1 MTDIIKHECGIAVI
15 RLLKPLDYYYKKYG
29 TWQYGLDKLYLLME
43 KQHNRGQE
51 GAGLGAVKLEVSPG
65 NEYIFRERAVG
76 SGAIAEIFSKV
87 HSAFQEFSSEQLK
100 DIEFVKKSV
109 PFASEL
115 FIGHLR
121 YSTTGKSGLT
131 YVHPLLRRNNWASR
145 SLALAGN
152 FNMTNVDEM
161 FRQLI
166 EEGQH
171 PREFADTF
179 VMLES
184 IGHYLDREVQY
195 QYDHLQ
201 DSSLTGQQLSHQIE
215 EKLDIPFLLKRASKI
230 WDGGYALCGLIGSG
244 DAFALR
250 DPWGIRSA
258 FYYYDDEV
266 AVVASERPVIQTA
279 FNLKKEEVHELQP
292 GEAFVVKRNGTISLH
307 QIQEKKE
314 KITPCSFE
322 RIYFSR
328 GSDYDIY
335 RERKKLGELLVPKII
350 ETIDDDL
357 DNTVFSFIPN
367 TAEVAYYGMQQGL
380 EDHFNH
386 KKAQTILANKDS
398 LSKEEIDAILSK
410 RVRSEKVA
418 IKDIKLRTF
427 IAQGN
432 TRNDLAAHVY
442 DVTYGSLRR
451 GVDNLV
457 IIDDSIVR
465 GTTLKQ
471 SIIKILDRLDPKK
484 IVIVS
489 SSPQIRYPDCYGID
503 MSRMSE
509 FIAFKAALELL
520 QERGLQHIIEE
531 TYKKSVA
538 QKNKRKEEIINHVKD
553 IYAPFTD
560 EEVSAKIAEMLTSKD
575 IKAEVQIVFQSI
587 EDMHK
592 ACPNNNGDWYFS
604 GNYPT
609 PGGNRLVNS
618 AFINYIEGEESIPRQ
633 YLLNFNKTKND

>member
-1 MTDIIKHECGIAVI
+1 
-15 RLLKPLDYYYKKYG
+15 
-29 TWQYGLDKLYLLME
+29 
-43 KQHNRGQE
+43 
-51 GAGLGAVKLEVSPG
+51 
-65 NEYIFRERAVG
+65 
-76 SGAIAEIFSKV
+76 
-87 HSAFQEFSSEQLK
+87 
-100 DIEFVKKSV
+100 
-109 PFASEL
+109 
-115 FIGHLR
+115 
-121 YSTTGKSGLT
+121 
-131 YVHPLLRRNNWASR
+131 
-145 SLALAGN
+145 
-152 FNMTNVDEM
+152 
-161 FRQLI
+161 
-166 EEGQH
+166 
-171 PREFADTF
+171 
-179 VMLES
+179 
-184 IGHYLDREVQY
+184 
-195 QYDHLQ
+195 
-201 DSSLTGQQLSHQIE
+201 
-215 EKLDIPFLLKRASKI
+215 
-230 WDGGYALCGLIGSG
+230 
-244 DAFALR
+244 
-250 DPWGIRSA
+250 
-258 FYYYDDEV
+258 
-266 AVVASERPVIQTA
+266 VASERPVIQTA

-292 GEAFVVKRNGTISLH
+292 GEAFVVKRDGSISLH

-350 ETIDDDL
+350 ETIDDDF

-386 KKAQTILANKDS
+386 KKAQTILEKRDS

-451 GVDNLV
+451 DVDNLV

-509 FIAFKAALELL
+509 FIAFKAAIELL
-520 QERGLQHIIEE
+520 KERGMQHIIEE

-538 QKNKRKEEIINHVKD
+538 QKNKRKEEIINHVKE

-560 EEVSAKIAEMLTSKD
+560 EEVSLKIAQMLTSKD

-587 EDMHK
+587 EDLHK

-618 AFINYIEGEESIPRQ
+618 AFINYIEGEENIPRQ
-633 YLLNFNKTKND
+633 YLLNFNRTQND

>member
-15 RLLKPLDYYYKKYG
+15 RLLKPLNYYYKKYG

-51 GAGLGAVKLEVSPG
+51 GAGLGAVKLESAPG
-65 NEYIFRERAVG
+65 DEYIFRERAIG
-76 SGAIAEIFSKV
+76 SSAISEIFSKV
-87 HSAFQEFSSEQLK
+87 HSTFNAFTPEQLN
-100 DIEFVKKSV
+100 DIDFVKKSV
-109 PFASEL
+109 PYAAEL

-161 FRQLI
+161 FGQLLK
-166 EEGQH
+166 EGQH
-171 PREFADTF
+171 PRDYADTF

-195 QYDHLQ
+195 QYDHI
-201 DSSLTGQQLSHQIE
+201 DKNDKNGQEVSHIIE
-215 EKLDIPFLLKRASKI
+215 EKLDIPFLLKRASKN
-230 WDGGYALCGLIGSG
+230 WDGGYALCGLVGCG

-250 DPWGIRSA
+250 DPWGIRTA
-258 FYYYDDEV
+258 FYYCDDEV

-279 FNLKKEEVHELQP
+279 FNLKKDDVHELQP
-292 GEAFVVKRNGTISLH
+292 GEAIVIKRNGKISLN
-307 QIQEKKE
+307 QVLEKKE
-314 KITPCSFE
+314 NITPCSFE

-335 RERKKLGELLVPKII
+335 RERKRLGELLVPKII
-350 ETIDDDL
+350 EAIDDDF

-367 TAEVAYYGMQQGL
+367 TAEVAYYGMLQGL

-386 KKAQTILANKDS
+386 KKANIILEKGS
-398 LSKEEIDAILSK
+398 TLSKEEIDRILSK

-427 IAQGN
+427 IAQG
-432 TRNDLAAHVY
+432 TSRNDLAAHVY
-442 DVTYGSLRR
+442 DVTYGSLKR

-484 IVIVS
+484 IIIVS

-509 FIAFKAALELL
+509 FIAFKAAIALL
-520 QERGLQHIIEE
+520 KERGMQDIIDE
-531 TYKKSVA
+531 TYEKSVE
-538 QKNKRKEEIINHVKD
+538 QIHRKKEEIVNHVKD

-560 EEVSAKIAEMLTSKD
+560 EEISDKIAQMLTSKD
-575 IKAEVQIVFQSI
+575 IKAEVMIVFQKI
-587 EDMHK
+587 EDLHK
-592 ACPNNNGDWYFS
+592 ACPNHKGDWYFS

-609 PGGNRLVNS
+609 PGGNRLVNN
-618 AFINYIEGEESIPRQ
+618 AFINYVDGQENKPHQ
-633 YLLNFNKTKND
+633 FTLNFSNNE

>member
-51 GAGLGAVKLEVSPG
+51 GAGLGAVKLESSPG

-76 SGAIAEIFSKV
+76 SSAISEIFSKV
-87 HSAFQEFSSEQLK
+87 HSSFSAFNTDQLNN
-100 DIEFVKKSV
+100 IEFVKKSV
-109 PFASEL
+109 PYAAEL

-161 FRQLI
+161 FQQLL

-171 PREFADTF
+171 PRDYADTF

-195 QYDHLQ
+195 QYDHLEKNNKNGQ
-201 DSSLTGQQLSHQIE
+201 DVSHLIE
-215 EKLDIPFLLKRASKI
+215 EKLDIPFLLKRASKN
-230 WDGGYALCGLIGSG
+230 WDGGYALCGIIGCG

-250 DPWGIRSA
+250 DPWGIRTA

-279 FNLKKEEVHELQP
+279 FNLKKDDVHELQP
-292 GEAFVVKRNGTISLH
+292 GEAFVVKRNGKISLN
-307 QIQEKKE
+307 QILNKKE

-335 RERKKLGELLVPKII
+335 RERKKLGELLVPEII
-350 ETIDDDL
+350 EAIDDDF

-367 TAEVAYYGMQQGL
+367 TAEVAYYGMLQGL

-386 KKAQTILANKDS
+386 KKANIILEKGKT
-398 LSKEEIDAILSK
+398 LSKEEIDCILSK

-427 IAQGN
+427 IAQG
-432 TRNDLAAHVY
+432 TSRNDLAAHVY
-442 DVTYGSLRR
+442 DVTYGSLKR

-489 SSPQIRYPDCYGID
+489 SAPQIRYPDCYGID

-509 FIAFKAALELL
+509 FIAFKATIELL
-520 QERGLQHIIEE
+520 KERDMQHIIDE
-531 TYKKSVA
+531 TYQKSVE
-538 QKNKRKEEIINHVKD
+538 QSRKKKEDIVNYVKD
-553 IYAPFTD
+553 IYAPFT
-560 EEVSAKIAEMLTSKD
+560 EEEISDKIAQMLTSKD
-575 IKAEVQIVFQSI
+575 IKAKIQIVFQKI
-587 EDMHK
+587 EDLHK
-592 ACPNNNGDWYFS
+592 ACPNHKGDWYFS
-604 GNYPT
+604 GDYPT
-609 PGGNRLVNS
+609 PGGNRLVNR
-618 AFINYIEGEESIPRQ
+618 AFINYIEGQENRPHQ
-633 YLLNFNKTKND
+633 FTLNFSNNNL

>member
-1 MTDIIKHECGIAVI
+1 MTDKIKHECGIAVI

-51 GAGLGAVKLEVSPG
+51 GAGLGAVKLETSPG
-65 NEYIFRERAVG
+65 NEFIFRERAIG
-76 SGAIAEIFSKV
+76 SGAISEIFSNI
-87 HSAFQEFSSEQLK
+87 HSIINTFSPEQLN
-100 DIEFVKKSV
+100 DIEFVKRSV
-109 PFASEL
+109 PYAAEL

-161 FRQLI
+161 FQQLL

-171 PREFADTF
+171 PRDYADTF

-184 IGHYLDREVQY
+184 LGHYLDREVQY
-195 QYDHLQ
+195 QYDHL
-201 DSSLTGQQLSHQIE
+201 DKTDKPGQEVSHLIG
-215 EKLDIPFLLKRASKI
+215 EKLDIPFLLKRASKN
-230 WDGGYALCGLIGSG
+230 WDGGYALCGLVGCG

-258 FYYYDDEV
+258 FYYYDEEV
-266 AVVASERPVIQTA
+266 VVVASERPVIQTA
-279 FNLKKEEVHELQP
+279 FNLKKDDVHELQP
-292 GEAFVVKRNGTISLH
+292 GEAIVVKRNGKISLN
-307 QIQEKKE
+307 QILEKKE

-350 ETIDDDL
+350 KAIDDDF
-357 DNTVFSFIPN
+357 DNSVFSFIPN
-367 TAEVAYYGMQQGL
+367 TAEVAYYGMLQGL
-380 EDHFNH
+380 ENYFNH
-386 KKAQTILANKDS
+386 KKANTILEKGS
-398 LSKEEIDAILSK
+398 SISKEEIDNILSK

-427 IAQGN
+427 IAQGA

-442 DVTYGSLRR
+442 DITYGSIRR

-457 IIDDSIVR
+457 VIDDSIVR

-471 SIIKILDRLDPKK
+471 SIIKILDRLEPKK

-509 FIAFKAALELL
+509 FIAFKAAIGLL
-520 QERGLQHIIEE
+520 KERGMQYIIDEVYE
-531 TYKKSVA
+531 KSKE
-538 QKNKRKEEIINHVKD
+538 QSGRKKEEIVNYVKD
-553 IYAPFTD
+553 IYAPFT
-560 EEVSAKIAEMLTSKD
+560 EEEISDKIAQMLTTKD
-575 IKAEVQIVFQSI
+575 IKAKVQIVFQQI
-587 EDMHK
+587 EDLHK
-592 ACPNNNGDWYFS
+592 ACPNNLGDWYFS
-604 GNYPT
+604 GDYPT
-609 PGGNRLVNS
+609 PGGNRLVNN
-618 AFINYIEGEESIPRQ
+618 AFINYIEGQENKSHQ
-633 YLLNFNKTKND
+633 FTLNFSNNNQ